1 MQRNQG
7 EDGVSME
14 GGIPLVMVPGL
25 NCSAR
30 VYAPQLPALWQFGPV
45 QVADHRRGNSMA
57 AIAKSILDRAPP
69 RFALAGFSMGGY
81 VALEVLRQARDR
93 VLKLALIDTAA
104 AADRPQQTEKRLQN
118 IALTREGRATEREEA
133 LWPLLVHE
141 SRRND
146 EALRAV
152 VKAMHQE
159 TGAEAYIN
167 QQTAIMGRA
176 DSRALLEEL
185 KMKTLIVVG
194 DSDQLTPPA
203 AAAEMHELISDS
215 KLDVI
220 PNCGHMSTLER
231 PDRVTKLLVEWIAE

>member
-14 GGIPLVMVPGL
+14 AGIPVVMVPGL

-45 QVADHRRGNSMA
+45 QIADHRRGNSMA
-57 AIAKSILDRAPP
+57 AIARSILAHAP
-69 RFALAGFSMGGY
+69 REFALVGFSMGGY
-81 VALEVLRQARDR
+81 ISLEILRQAKER
-93 VLKLALIDTAA
+93 VRKLALIDTAA
-104 AADRPQQTEKRLQN
+104 AADRPDQTEKRHKN
-118 IALTREGRATEREEA
+118 IALTREGKSAEREEA

-141 SRRND
+141 SRLND
-146 EALRAV
+146 EAIRSV
-152 VKAMHQE
+152 VKEMHQE
-159 TGAEAYIN
+159 TGSEVYIN

-176 DSRALLEEL
+176 DSRPLLRDFQ
-185 KMKTLIVVG
+185 KKTLIVVG
-194 DSDQLTPPA
+194 DSDQLTPPDA
-203 AAAEMHELISDS
+203 AKEMHALVAGS

-231 PDRVTKLLVEWIAE
+231 PDRVTKLLVEWLAE

>member
-1 MQRNQG
+1 MRSDQG
-7 EDGVSME
+7 ENGVSMA
-14 GGIPLVMVPGL
+14 GGIPLVLVPGL

-57 AIAKSILDRAPP
+57 EIAGTILAHAPP

-81 VALEVLRQARDR
+81 IALEILRQAKDR
-93 VLKLALIDTAA
+93 VLRLALLDTAA
-104 AADRPQQTEKRLQN
+104 AADRPEQTEKRRKA
-118 IALTREGRATEREEA
+118 IALTQEGRTAEREEA

-141 SRRND
+141 SRLND
-146 EALRAV
+146 EAVKAV

-159 TGAEAYIN
+159 TGTEAYIN
-167 QQTAIMGRA
+167 QQNAIMHRA
-176 DSRALLEEL
+176 DSRPLLADL
-185 KMKTLIVVG
+185 RMKTLIVVG

-203 AAAEMHELISDS
+203 AAREMNERIAGS
-215 KLDVI
+215 KLDII

-231 PDRVTKLLVEWIAE
+231 PDRVTKLLVEWLAE